1 MKLALLVVDV
11 QKQFFRE
18 DPVVEKSLNRAV
30 DYIKATI
37 QLFRKQDLPIV
48 FIQHSDEDEGPVP
61 GTEGFELPDE
71 FEVLPTDLRI
81 TKTYGN
87 AFNKT
92 SLEEDLRA
100 LGVDTVIITGYCAE
114 FCVLSTYRGAQ
125 NIDLTP
131 ILLIGALASGEPKN
145 IRFVESISQVISF
158 GALRKF
164 MTA

>member
-1 MKLALLVVDV
+1 
-11 QKQFFRE
+11 
-18 DPVVEKSLNRAV
+18 
-30 DYIKATI
+30 
-37 QLFRKQDLPIV
+37 
-48 FIQHSDEDEGPVP
+48 
-61 GTEGFELPDE
+61 
-71 FEVLPTDLRI
+71 
-81 TKTYGN
+81 
-87 AFNKT
+87 
-92 SLEEDLRA
+92 
-100 LGVDTVIITGYCAE
+100 VDTVIITGYCAE